1 MILGFLDLELS
12 IVMKK
17 LGTIGILSWLQP
29 VVIWDFL
36 SHDHPRKIYYIRQ
49 MGIWEIPIVP
59 MRYLQLYSIWII
71 RN

>member
-1 MILGFLDLELS
+1 MILGFLNLELS

-36 SHDHPRKIYYIRQ
+36 SHDHPRKIYSSNGN
-49 MGIWEIPIVP
+49 MGNTYEVSAIV
-59 MRYLQLYSIWII
+59 YG
-71 RN
+71 

>member
-36 SHDHPRKIYYIRQ
+36 SHDHPSEKYIHR
-49 MGIWEIPIVP
+49 MGIWEIP
-59 MRYLQLYSIWII
+59 MRYLQFYME
-71 RN
+71 N